1 MVQLEK
7 TSEHFLGM
15 PHTIILQFQNCLTI
29 VSPKITQKTTNRA
42 ISVKLA
48 TTTENKSLTLLEQA
62 MDSHVYKS

>member
-7 TSEHFLGM
+7 TSEHFLGT
-15 PHTIILQFQNCLTI
+15 PRTIILQFQNCLTI

-62 MDSHVYKS
+62 MDSHVHKS